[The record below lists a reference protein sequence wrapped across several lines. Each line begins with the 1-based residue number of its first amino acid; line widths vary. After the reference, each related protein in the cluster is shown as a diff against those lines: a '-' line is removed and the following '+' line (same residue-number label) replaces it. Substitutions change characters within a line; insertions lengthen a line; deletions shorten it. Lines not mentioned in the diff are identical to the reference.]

1 MRLITWNCCTGFD
14 RKAAQFFGLNPDIA
28 IVPECSQND
37 VAKVDTHGYWGLWFG
52 SNPKKGLA
60 VFCRRDWRLKSSCE
74 PCGKWVTRI
83 QLDGTP
89 GFNLLAVW
97 ACPVGNRLDN
107 YIGQVYRCVTE
118 HAAWFSCGPVVIAGD
133 FNSNARWDKE
143 RPGRNHSEV
152 VRLLE
157 SYGVLSA
164 YHAYFGEKQ
173 GAETRPTHYFYH
185 HQDKP
190 FHLDYVFAPKVWRVQ
205 SVQVGSFEEW
215 GRLSDHVPV
224 TVDLETGAIP
234 CQKNGK

>member
-37 VAKVDTHGYWGLWFG
+37 VAKVDSHGYWGLWFG

-60 VFCRRDWRLKSSCE
+60 VFCRRDWKLKTSCE

-107 YIGQVYRCVTE
+107 YIGQIYRCVTE
-118 HAAWFSCGPVVIAGD
+118 HAAWFHCGPVVIAGD

-157 SYGVLSA
+157 SYGVLRISRV
-164 YHAYFGEKQ
+164 FRGEAGSRNASNLLLLPSSGQ
-173 GAETRPTHYFYH
+173 AISYRLCFCPESMACAVSTSWFIRGVGA
-185 HQDKP
+185 
-190 FHLDYVFAPKVWRVQ
+190 
-205 SVQVGSFEEW
+205 S
-215 GRLSDHVPV
+215 
-224 TVDLETGAIP
+224 
-234 CQKNGK
+234 